1 MIENVLDIV
10 GVVVETKEQIR
21 STGLMLVV
29 GRTIL
34 VIRILHI

>member
-21 STGLMLVV
+21 STRLMLVV
-29 GRTIL
+29 GHTIL